1 MKQKKNNVVIIG
13 GGIIGSLLALVLGLN
28 GFKVS
33 IIDRQKK
40 ENFFLKSQSVKSYA
54 LNEGSCRLLSILGLG
69 DIVKKKS
76 QPISNIL
83 LQQRSILGSESTTLQ
98 RTANNEF

>member
-54 LNEGSCRLLSILGLG
+54 LNEGSCRLLSILGLW
-69 DIVKKKS
+69 DIVKKNLS
-76 QPISNIL
+76 L
-83 LQQRSILGSESTTLQ
+83 LPK
-98 RTANNEF
+98 

>member
-13 GGIIGSLLALVLGLN
+13 GGIIGSLLALILGLN

-40 ENFFLKSQSVKSYA
+40 ENFFSKSQSVKSYA
-54 LNEGSCRLLSILGLG
+54 LNEGSCRLLSILGLW
-69 DIVKKKS
+69 DIVKKNS
-76 QPISNIL
+76 QPITKIL
-83 LQQRSILGSESTTLQ
+83 
-98 RTANNEF
+98 

>member
-40 ENFFLKSQSVKSYA
+40 EKFIYKSQRDKS
-54 LNEGSCRLLSILGLG
+54 
-69 DIVKKKS
+69 
-76 QPISNIL
+76 
-83 LQQRSILGSESTTLQ
+83 
-98 RTANNEF
+98 